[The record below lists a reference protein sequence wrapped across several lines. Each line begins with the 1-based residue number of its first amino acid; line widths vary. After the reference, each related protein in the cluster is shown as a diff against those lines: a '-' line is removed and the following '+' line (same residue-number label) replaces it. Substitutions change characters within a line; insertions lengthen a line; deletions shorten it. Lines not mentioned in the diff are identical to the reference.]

1 MNQPNKM
8 LDDFSRM
15 IGGAAEI
22 MLSTKREWETI
33 VRNQCQ
39 RFLSKM
45 DLVTRE
51 EFEALKQM
59 ASNTKEELDKLKAKQ
74 EVKKSSAKKS

>member
-15 IGGAAEI
+15 IGGAAEV
-22 MLSTKREWETI
+22 MLSAKREWETVI
-33 VRNQCQ
+33 RNQCQ

-59 ASNTKEELDKLKAKQ
+59 ASDTKEELDKLKAKQ